1 MPRKQLANIDEED
14 QHSEYLPES
23 EMAKK
28 MKSSRKSSASD
39 SMNQI
44 ANSRFSSKSRE
55 APVIHLDDEAEEEDL
70 VEPSSHTES
79 ENEEIQEVVLAPEDP
94 VVEDVSRE
102 AMI

>member
-28 MKSSRKSSASD
+28 MKSSKKSSASD

-44 ANSRFSSKSRE
+44 VNSRFSIKSRE

-70 VEPSSHTES
+70 VKSS
-79 ENEEIQEVVLAPEDP
+79 
-94 VVEDVSRE
+94 
-102 AMI
+102 

>member
-1 MPRKQLANIDEED
+1 
-14 QHSEYLPES
+14 
-23 EMAKK
+23 
-28 MKSSRKSSASD
+28 MKSSKKSSASD

-55 APVIHLDDEAEEEDL
+55 AAVIHLDDEAEEEDL
-70 VEPSSHTES
+70 VESSQRTES
-79 ENEEIQEVVLAPEDP
+79 ENADVQEVVPAPEDP

>member
-79 ENEEIQEVVLAPEDP
+79 ENEEIQEVVQAPEDP